1 MTATDTSSE
10 NAVDLSEIDRLNR
23 TSWAMVKSECDRLER
38 MLTEKNITLDQFFKY
53 LESID
58 PSSSDRLAMMSDTIK
73 EIFHRRE
80 KMNAY
85 FESLAHS
92 SPASAP
98 VRFRRL
104 NRV

>member
-1 MTATDTSSE
+1 MVPTDIHPE
-10 NAVDLSEIDRLNR
+10 DAVDITDLNRLNK

-38 MLTEKNITLDQFFKY
+38 MLREKNITLDQFFKY

-58 PSSSDRLAMMSDTIK
+58 PASSDRLVMMSDTIK
-73 EIFHRRE
+73 EIFVHRE
-80 KMNAY
+80 KMNSY

-92 SPASAP
+92 SPASSP

>member
-1 MTATDTSSE
+1 MPVTDSPSEAT
-10 NAVDLSEIDRLNR
+10 VDLTELDRLNR

-38 MLTEKNITLDQFFKY
+38 MLNEKNITLDQFFKY
-53 LESID
+53 LSTID
-58 PSSSDRLAMMSDTIK
+58 PASSDRLAMMSDTIK
-73 EIFHRRE
+73 EIFERRE

-98 VRFRRL
+98 IRFRRL

>member
-1 MTATDTSSE
+1 MPGIDTPPE
-10 NAVDLSEIDRLNR
+10 NPVDLTELDRLNR

-38 MLTEKNITLDQFFKY
+38 MLTDKNITLDQFFKY

-73 EIFHRRE
+73 EIFARRA

-85 FESLAHS
+85 FESLASS

-98 VRFRRL
+98 IRFRRL